1 MSATVLLSSAS
12 TSAEASTP
20 SNGTS
25 TSLKTRPGWASS
37 ATDNERNVKRQYS
50 EPSGSVLKRQ
60 RTPSSSSTTNNEGM
74 LTRSVRHSLSTENQ
88 ELLENMSE
96 NDFVPQRNL
105 AVASDESPGETDVKV
120 ELLVLKNDRNFVLV
134 ISCCNRVVFIF
145 IYSFIYLFKKVNYL

>member
-25 TSLKTRPGWASS
+25 TSLKTTRPGWASS
-37 ATDNERNVKRQYS
+37 ATDNERNVKRQHS

-105 AVASDESPGETDVKV
+105 TVASDESPGETDVKV
-120 ELLVLKNDRNFVLV
+120 ELLLKTIE
-134 ISCCNRVVFIF
+134 IS
-145 IYSFIYLFKKVNYL
+145 SL

>member
-20 SNGTS
+20 SKGTS

-120 ELLVLKNDRNFVLV
+120 ELLLKTIE
-134 ISCCNRVVFIF
+134 IS
-145 IYSFIYLFKKVNYL
+145 SL